1 MSMKQKIKKIIN
13 FEYVKKGKD
22 TIQKKAVKYL
32 GAFLLIMIG
41 CTMLSRFADSL
52 TIPVIKT
59 EKPKVK
65 TMVDEVKASGRVV
78 KNREEKISTIEGLKI
93 EYVNVSVGA
102 LIKAGD
108 VLVELDTEDLQKK
121 IDDINE
127 NISRDEKT
135 LARAKEDYNRAISSK
150 NSNVAKAL
158 EEMNKAKKELD
169 EYRQLPEA
177 SGDGVN
183 EEGPV
188 KDPAV
193 EESLKADYESKKAM
207 YSSAVEDA
215 NDTLDLDR
223 NLQDVKDSLKLDD
236 YYAELEKIQPLL
248 DANGKVTSPKEG
260 IVTSVFAQNG
270 GVTSD
275 AIISIADKE
284 SGYKFVGQIE
294 SSKRTLVKQGQTV
307 ALKLNSGNYVE
318 NLTIEAISK
327 SEESP
332 DYVNVTVF
340 LPAGTG
346 EIDDMGEIII
356 SSQSKKYSTCVPL
369 AALRQG
375 DNNSYYVL
383 AVSEKET
390 VLGTEKIAKKYEVQI
405 EKKDNEFAAL
415 KEGTFSRGE
424 QVIISSNKTVEDG
437 DRVRLETE

>member
-22 TIQKKAVKYL
+22 TLQKKAVKYL

-41 CTMLSRFADSL
+41 CTILSRFADSL

-78 KNREEKISTIEGLKI
+78 KNREEKISIIEGLKV
-93 EYVNVSVGA
+93 EYINVSVGT
-102 LIKAGD
+102 LIKSGD
-108 VLVELDTEDLQKK
+108 VLVELNTEDLQKK
-121 IDDINE
+121 IDELNE

-135 LARAKEDYNRAISSK
+135 LARAQEDYNRAIASK
-150 NSNVAKAL
+150 NSNVAKVL
-158 EEMNKAKKELD
+158 EEMNKAKKALED
-169 EYRQLPEA
+169 YQSLPE
-177 SGDGVN
+177 
-183 EEGPV
+183 EE
-188 KDPAV
+188 KDKV
-193 EESLKADYESKKAM
+193 MEESLKSDYESKKSIYA
-207 YSSAVEDA
+207 SAVEEA

-223 NLQDVKDSLKLDD
+223 NLQDVKDSLKLDE
-236 YYAELEKIQPLL
+236 YYEELEKLQPLL
-248 DANGKVTSPKEG
+248 DADGKVTSQKEG
-260 IVTSVFAQNG
+260 IVTSVFAENG

-294 SSKRTLVKQGQTV
+294 SAKRTLVKQGQTV
-307 ALKLNSGNYVE
+307 SLKLNSGDYVE

-327 SEESP
+327 SDEGT
-332 DYVNVTVF
+332 DFLNVTVV
-340 LPAGTG
+340 LPTGIG

-356 SSQSKKYSTCVPL
+356 SSQAKKYSTCVPL

-375 DNNSYYVL
+375 DNNNYYVL

-390 VLGTEKIAKKYEVQI
+390 VLGTEKVARKYEVQI

-415 KEGTFSRGE
+415 KEGSFSRSE
-424 QVIISSNKTVEDG
+424 EVIISSNKNIEDG

>member
-22 TIQKKAVKYL
+22 TLQKKAVKYL

-41 CTMLSRFADSL
+41 CTILSRFADSL

-78 KNREEKISTIEGLKI
+78 KNREEKISIIEGLKV
-93 EYVNVSVGA
+93 EYINVSVGT
-102 LIKAGD
+102 LIKSGD
-108 VLVELDTEDLQKK
+108 VLVELNTEDLQKK
-121 IDDINE
+121 IDELNE

-135 LARAKEDYNRAISSK
+135 LARAQEDYNRAIASK
-150 NSNVAKAL
+150 NSNVAKVL
-158 EEMNKAKKELD
+158 EEMNKAKKALED
-169 EYRQLPEA
+169 YQSLPE
-177 SGDGVN
+177 
-183 EEGPV
+183 EE
-188 KDPAV
+188 KDKV
-193 EESLKADYESKKAM
+193 MEESLKSDYESKKSIYA
-207 YSSAVEDA
+207 SAVEEA

-223 NLQDVKDSLKLDD
+223 NLQDVKDSLKLDE
-236 YYAELEKIQPLL
+236 YYEELEKLQPLL
-248 DANGKVTSPKEG
+248 DADGKVTSQKEG
-260 IVTSVFAQNG
+260 IVTSVFAENG

-294 SSKRTLVKQGQTV
+294 SAKRTLVKQGQTV
-307 ALKLNSGNYVE
+307 SLKLNSGEYVE

-327 SEESP
+327 SDEGT
-332 DYVNVTVF
+332 DFLNVTVV
-340 LPAGTG
+340 LPTGIG

-356 SSQSKKYSTCVPL
+356 SSQAKKYSTCVPL

-375 DNNSYYVL
+375 DNNNYYVL

-390 VLGTEKIAKKYEVQI
+390 VLGTEKVARKYEVQI

-415 KEGTFSRGE
+415 KEGSFSRSE
-424 QVIISSNKTVEDG
+424 QVIISSNKNIEDG

>member
-1 MSMKQKIKKIIN
+1 MSMKQKVKKIIN

-22 TIQKKAVKYL
+22 TLQKKAVKYL

-78 KNREEKISTIEGLKI
+78 KNREEKISIIEGLKI
-93 EYVNVSVGA
+93 EYVNVSVGT
-102 LIKAGD
+102 LIKTGD
-108 VLVELDTEDLQKK
+108 VLVELNTEALQKK
-121 IDDINE
+121 IDEINE
-127 NISRDEKT
+127 NISRDEKA
-135 LARAKEDYNRAISSK
+135 LARAKEDYNRAIASK
-150 NSNVAKAL
+150 NSNVSNAL
-158 EEMNKAKKELD
+158 VEMNKAKKALED
-169 EYRQLPEA
+169 YQALPE
-177 SGDGVN
+177 
-183 EEGPV
+183 EE
-188 KDPAV
+188 KDKAM
-193 EESLKADYESKKAM
+193 EESLKGDYESKKSMHA
-207 YSSAVEDA
+207 SAVAEA
-215 NDTLDLDR
+215 NDTVDLDR
-223 NLQDVKDSLKLDD
+223 TLQDVKDSLKLDE
-236 YYAELEKIQPLL
+236 YYEELGKLQPLL

-260 IVTSVFAQNG
+260 IVTSVFAENG

-275 AIISIADKE
+275 AVVSIADKE

-294 SSKRTLVKQGQTV
+294 SSKRTTVKQGQTV
-307 ALKLNSGNYVE
+307 ALQLSSGGYVE

-327 SEESP
+327 SEESA
-332 DYVNVTVF
+332 DFLNVTVV

-346 EIDDMGEIII
+346 EIDDTGEIII
-356 SSQSKKYSTCVPL
+356 SSQAKKYSTCVPL

-375 DNNSYYVL
+375 ENNSYYVL
-383 AVSEKET
+383 AVGEKET
-390 VLGTEKIAKKYEVQI
+390 VLGTEKVARKYEVQI

-415 KEGTFSRGE
+415 KEGSFSRSE

>member
-22 TIQKKAVKYL
+22 TLQKKAVKYL

-78 KNREEKISTIEGLKI
+78 KNREEKISTTEGLKI

-108 VLVELDTEDLQKK
+108 VLVELNTEDLQKK
-121 IDDINE
+121 IDEINE

-135 LARAKEDYNRAISSK
+135 LARAREDYNRAIASK

-158 EEMNKAKKELD
+158 EEMNKAKKTLED
-169 EYRQLPEA
+169 YQALPE
-177 SGDGVN
+177 
-183 EEGPV
+183 EE
-188 KDPAV
+188 KDKV
-193 EESLKADYESKKAM
+193 MEESFKADYESKKSMHA
-207 YSSAVEDA
+207 SAVAEA
-215 NDTLDLDR
+215 NDTVDLDR
-223 NLQDVKDSLKLDD
+223 TLQDVKDSLKLDE
-236 YYAELEKIQPLL
+236 YYEELGKLQPLL

-260 IVTSVFAQNG
+260 IVTSVFAENG

-275 AIISIADKE
+275 AVVSIADKE

-294 SSKRTLVKQGQTV
+294 ASKRTLVKQGQTV
-307 ALKLNSGNYVE
+307 ALKLNSGGYVE
-318 NLTIEAISK
+318 NLTIEAVSK
-327 SEESP
+327 SEESA
-332 DYVNVTVF
+332 DLLNVTVV

-346 EIDDMGEIII
+346 EIDDMGEIVI

-390 VLGTEKIAKKYEVQI
+390 VLGSEKVARKYEVQI

-415 KEGTFSRGE
+415 KEGTFSRSE

>member
-1 MSMKQKIKKIIN
+1 MSMKQKVKKIIN

-22 TIQKKAVKYL
+22 TLQKKAVKYL

-78 KNREEKISTIEGLKI
+78 KNREEKISIIEGLKI
-93 EYVNVSVGA
+93 EYVNVSIGT
-102 LIKAGD
+102 LIKTGD
-108 VLVELDTEDLQKK
+108 VLVELNTEALQKK
-121 IDDINE
+121 IDEINE
-127 NISRDEKT
+127 NISSEEKT
-135 LARAKEDYNRAISSK
+135 LARAKEDYNRAIASK
-150 NSNVAKAL
+150 NSNISNAL
-158 EEMNKAKKELD
+158 EEMNKAKKALED
-169 EYRQLPEA
+169 YQALPE
-177 SGDGVN
+177 
-183 EEGPV
+183 EE
-188 KDPAV
+188 KDKAM
-193 EESLKADYESKKAM
+193 EESLKGDYESKKSMHA
-207 YSSAVEDA
+207 SAVAEA
-215 NDTLDLDR
+215 NDTVDLDR
-223 NLQDVKDSLKLDD
+223 TLQDFKDSLKLDE
-236 YYAELEKIQPLL
+236 YYEELGKLQPLL

-260 IVTSVFAQNG
+260 IVTSVFAENG

-275 AIISIADKE
+275 AVVSIADKE

-294 SSKRTLVKQGQTV
+294 SSKRTTVKQGQTV
-307 ALKLNSGNYVE
+307 ALKLSSGGYVE

-327 SEESP
+327 SEESA
-332 DYVNVTVF
+332 DFLNVTVV

-346 EIDDMGEIII
+346 EIDDTGEIII
-356 SSQSKKYSTCVPL
+356 SSQAKKYSTCVPL

-375 DNNSYYVL
+375 ENNSYYVL
-383 AVSEKET
+383 AVGEKET
-390 VLGTEKIAKKYEVQI
+390 VLGSEKVARKYEVQI

-415 KEGTFSRGE
+415 KEGSFSRSE